1 MQNSFKSY
9 HESNPKIY
17 DQFKEIAN
25 LYISKGERRIKAE
38 TICEIIRFKLM
49 KEFNDGHKLIRF
61 FAQDYAKKFEN
72 DFPNYA
78 GVFTKRLV
86 NFELED

>member
-1 MQNSFKSY
+1 MKSFLKFN
-9 HESNPKIY
+9 EVNPRIY

-38 TICEIIRFKLM
+38 TICEIIRFQLM
-49 KEFNDGHKLIRF
+49 KEFNDSHKFIRY

-72 DFPNYA
+72 DFPNHT

>member
-1 MQNSFKSY
+1 MKSFLKFN
-9 HESNPKIY
+9 EVNPRVY

-38 TICEIIRFKLM
+38 IICEVIRFQLM
-49 KEFNDGHKLIRF
+49 KEFNDDHKFIRF

-72 DFPNYA
+72 DFSQHV
-78 GVFTKRLV
+78 GIFTKRLV

>member
-1 MQNSFKSY
+1 MKSFLKFN
-9 HESNPKIY
+9 EVNPRVY

-25 LYISKGERRIKAE
+25 LYISKGERRIKADM
-38 TICEIIRFKLM
+38 ICEIIRYQLM
-49 KEFNDGHKLIRF
+49 KDYNDAYKYINSF
-61 FAQDYAKKFEN
+61 PQDYAKKFEN
-72 DFPNYA
+72 DFPNHA

>member
-1 MQNSFKSY
+1 MKSFLKFN
-9 HESNPKIY
+9 EINPRVY

-25 LYISKGERRIKAE
+25 LYISKGERRIKSE
-38 TICEIIRFKLM
+38 TICEIIRFQLM
-49 KEFNDGHKLIRF
+49 KEFNDGHKFIRF

-72 DFPNYA
+72 DFPQHV
-78 GVFTKRLV
+78 GIFTKRLV

>member
-1 MQNSFKSY
+1 MQKSFKSY

-38 TICEIIRFKLM
+38 TICEIIRFQLM
-49 KEFNDGHKLIRF
+49 KEFNDGHKFIRF

-72 DFPNYA
+72 DFPNHA

>member
-1 MQNSFKSY
+1 MKSFLKFNKV
-9 HESNPKIY
+9 NPRVY
-17 DQFKEIAN
+17 NQFKEIAN

-38 TICEIIRFKLM
+38 TICEIIRFQLM
-49 KEFNDGHKLIRF
+49 KEFNDDHKFIRF

-72 DFPNYA
+72 DFPNHV
-78 GVFTKRLV
+78 GIFTKRLV

>member
-1 MQNSFKSY
+1 MKSFLKFN
-9 HESNPKIY
+9 EVNPRVY

-38 TICEIIRFKLM
+38 TICEIIRFQFM
-49 KEFNDGHKLIRF
+49 KEFNDDHKFIRF

-72 DFPNYA
+72 DFPNHV
-78 GVFTKRLV
+78 GIFTKRLV
-86 NFELED
+86 NFELDD